1 MKRKRER
8 REGRD
13 GERGEEKEVEEEV
26 AEEKEEGRMIIYMVW
41 KIRQLIRL
49 QVLLLVTFPQ

>member
-13 GERGEEKEVEEEV
+13 GERGEEKAVEEEV